1 MGYGV
6 RFCSCSLFSFP
17 GFDRVK
23 NVVIFRV
30 DNSSSV
36 YIVNKKKD
44 TLVLGEGLTQ
54 QLNDTMIIAEA
65 NILLILQDHKQ
76 NFP

>member
-1 MGYGV
+1 M
-6 RFCSCSLFSFP
+6 
-17 GFDRVK
+17 
-23 NVVIFRV
+23 
-30 DNSSSV
+30 
-36 YIVNKKKD
+36 YIVNKRKD

-54 QLNDTMIIAEA
+54 QLNDTMITPEA